1 MKSHSRY
8 VQTLDFSRRVVA
20 HNFALPHLQSLPLGR
35 CPPSSMLL
43 GVRLAILIPAIVNF
57 WFANAYYATCYLCD
71 GAGILYPYNT
81 VLLTDA
87 VTGETIVYSCIDVV
101 PFLTEDCDFFK
112 SFAEPICGCPY
123 QASPFAYQPP
133 FASPSPPS
141 PVKIPSYQ
149 PPFASP
155 SPPSPVKIPPYPTQS
170 IDNDATPFASLG
182 AILGYVVA
190 ALLSILGTIG
200 TLQCIFRN
208 DGTCKICICCIRRR

>member
-35 CPPSSMLL
+35 CAPSSMLL

-57 WFANAYYATCYLCD
+57 WFANAECYLCD

-87 VTGETIVYSCIDVV
+87 VTGETIVYSCSALAPFV
-101 PFLTEDCDFFK
+101 PFPIEDCYSFK

-123 QASPFAYQPP
+123 QASPIA
-133 FASPSPPS
+133 
-141 PVKIPSYQ
+141 YQ

-170 IDNDATPFASLG
+170 IDDDATPSTSPWAIIGIICGSIFAAIGGSYG
-182 AILGYVVA
+182 AYHYFC
-190 ALLSILGTIG
+190 LSNNTF
-200 TLQCIFRN
+200 CKECCHCCNN
-208 DGTCKICICCIRRR
+208 DSENQPANP